1 MTVKIEKQDKNM
13 VKLDIEIDTDTAMK
27 EYSKSCKRLAQRVN
41 IPGFRKG
48 KAPRNVIEKFVGIE
62 AIQRDA
68 LDYMLPA
75 IFAQAIRDNNLNVI
89 TEPYLESY
97 KFEPGKPVEVVAKME
112 LKPEVKIEQYKG
124 LEVDVE
130 EYKTADEALDKE
142 LKSLAERYATLEP
155 VINRETTGKDIVLI
169 DFEGSA
175 NGEPIKGGAS
185 KNYMLDLGNSNFIP
199 GFAEQLVGKKIGE
212 EFTIDVKF
220 PDEYHDEK
228 LKGQPAQF
236 KIKINEIKEKNVPEI
251 NDELAKKVGP
261 FKTIEDLK
269 ADIQKYLD
277 NTANS
282 ENEKRKSGKIFETV
296 LEKLTVDVQDSMI
309 NREAQVL
316 LDEFKQKVKSSGVEW
331 DKVVEQEGHEKIW
344 DELRKEAL
352 NRIKNSLLISE
363 IAKLENIQV
372 TSADIEQKLNELS
385 AVYGMDRNMILKEIQ
400 KNTNLI
406 QSLSQQALS
415 QKVTKFLLDNNKF
428 NFVKSEK

>member
-68 LDYMLPA
+68 LDYMLPG
-75 IFAQAIRDNNLNVI
+75 IFAQAIRENNLNII

-97 KFEPGKPVEVVAKME
+97 KFELGKPVEIVAKME
-112 LKPEVKIEQYKG
+112 LKPEVKIEQYKD
-124 LEVDVE
+124 LEVEVE
-130 EYKTADEALDKE
+130 EFKNPEDAMDKE
-142 LKSLAERYATLEP
+142 LKSLAEKYATLEP
-155 VINRETTGKDIVLI
+155 VINRETTDKDIVLM
-169 DFEGSA
+169 DFEGMA
-175 NGEPIKGGAS
+175 NGEPIKGGSS

-236 KIKINEIKEKNVPEI
+236 KIKINEIKEKIVPEI

-277 NTANS
+277 NTANA
-282 ENEKRKSGKIFETV
+282 ENEKRKSNKIFETV
-296 LEKLTVDVQDSMI
+296 LSKITVDVQDSMI
-309 NREAQVL
+309 NREAQAL
-316 LDEFKQKVKSSGVEW
+316 LDEFKQKIQSSGVEW
-331 DKVVEQEGHEKIW
+331 DKVVEKEGHEKIW
-344 DELRKEAL
+344 EELRVEAL

-372 TSADIEQKLNELS
+372 TASDIEQKLNELAS
-385 AVYGMDRNMILKEIQ
+385 MYGTDRSLILKEIQ
-400 KNTNLI
+400 KNATLI

-415 QKVTKFLLDNNKF
+415 QKVTKFLIDNNKF